1 MKQNIRNSTRL
12 KSRRR
17 FDDVLTD
24 TWWLRS
30 TFAKYCDEVG
40 FVYHNGN
47 VNTYYSTLLASYSY
61 GVLLACVI

>member
-1 MKQNIRNSTRL
+1 MKPNIRNSTRL
-12 KSRRR
+12 KPRRR

-30 TFAKYCDEVG
+30 AYVKYCDEVG

-47 VNTYYSTLLASYSY
+47 VNTYYSALLASYSY